1 MGKVCLIKL
10 ERRNYDELWYGAKNF
25 YVITRYN
32 HSSYYAMVVHQ
43 LAQRIKRAYE
53 KRYGEFNIH

>member
-1 MGKVCLIKL
+1 MEKLVLIKL
-10 ERRNYDELWYGAKNF
+10 EKTNYDEFVVWGKNF

-43 LAQRIKRAYE
+43 LAQKLKRAYE
-53 KRYGEFNIH
+53 RRYGKF